1 MSKKDKEIERED
13 NYKRSKSEIKDSV
26 NELQGNINAMLNE
39 IDIPFDQMVAYDDML
54 PSLEKPIEIFDYEKL
69 IQLIK
74 IESKE
79 TLDCL
84 ANLYLSEE
92 TMKNK
97 NIYKIIKDDS
107 NLLADLNF
115 STSCAKRALIS
126 CMKSLDNGI
135 NDPLMYQSVAIFQK
149 EMRDTI
155 KQIYDL
161 EKKMKEFYRELKEE
175 LKEINIKTEEIKDKD
190 NDSYTIIGDP
200 KMLNDLFD
208 KYKNDPTLLNELL
221 DIKNKKL

>member
-13 NYKRSKSEIKDSV
+13 NYKRTKSEIKDSV

-54 PSLEKPIEIFDYEKL
+54 PSLEKPIEIHDYEKD

-79 TLDCL
+79 TLECL
-84 ANLYLSEE
+84 ANLYLNED

-107 NLLADLNF
+107 SQLSDLNF
-115 STSCAKRALIS
+115 SISIAKRSMLS
-126 CMKSLDNGI
+126 CMRQIDNGV
-135 NDPLMYQSVAIFQK
+135 NSPEMYQSIALFQK

-155 KQIYDL
+155 KLTYDL
-161 EKKMKEFYRELKEE
+161 QKKMKDFYRELKEE
-175 LKEINIKTEEIKDKD
+175 LKEINGGMEEIKDKD

-200 KMLNDLFD
+200 KYLNDIFD
-208 KYKNDPTLLNELL
+208 KYKNDPSLLSEMLKMK
-221 DIKNKKL
+221 DKL